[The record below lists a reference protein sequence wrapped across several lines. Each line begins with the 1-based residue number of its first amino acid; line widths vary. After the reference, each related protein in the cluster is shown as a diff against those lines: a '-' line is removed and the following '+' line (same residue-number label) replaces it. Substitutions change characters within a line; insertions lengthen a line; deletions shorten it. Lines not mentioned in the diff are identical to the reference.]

1 MEMLGAKVQ
10 PVTTGSATLKDATN
24 EAIRTWA
31 EKAEDTFYIIGSAVG
46 PHPAN
51 AMLRESP

>member
-24 EAIRTWA
+24 EAN
-31 EKAEDTFYIIGSAVG
+31 KNMG
-46 PHPAN
+46 
-51 AMLRESP
+51 